1 MKGNIV
7 SRLQNLLLSLSLVA
21 LAAGTAQAQ
30 KAAPACAAEAAAQAE
45 VLLKFHVTEGGK
57 APELAEDVAPVD
69 IGDVESKGRL
79 KPLRG
84 KGRYEV
90 LEVTGHVIKAE
101 YRIHLIYA
109 EMQDQ
114 CLLMGQEIL
123 EVDSPF

>member
-1 MKGNIV
+1 MKGNVVI
-7 SRLQNLLLSLSLVA
+7 RLQNLLLSLALTASVA
-21 LAAGTAQAQ
+21 GVAQAQ
-30 KAAPACAAEAAAQAE
+30 QAAPACAADAAARAE
-45 VLLKFHVTEGGK
+45 SLLKFHVTDGGK
-57 APELAEDVAPVD
+57 MPEMAADVAPVD
-69 IGDVESKGRL
+69 IGEVQRMGRL

-84 KGRYEV
+84 EGRYEV
-90 LEVTGHVIKAE
+90 LEVVGHVIKAE